1 MRRSH
6 IAPFGPILTCRT
18 DFTAL
23 TIFEQ
28 FKKEST
34 TTAVERVLKKLAE
47 SKAKEIL
54 TVCFVLICEKTV

>member
-1 MRRSH
+1 MRHFRLSSLWSVLNDS
-6 IAPFGPILTCRT
+6 A

-28 FKKEST
+28 FKKET
-34 TTAVERVLKKLAE
+34 TTNAVERVLKKLAE

-54 TVCFVLICEKTV
+54 AVSH